1 MLLRQEARAKRQEA
15 RGKRVLMQSA
25 SKKTVPD
32 QQAFGEQLNNQT
44 TKQPVTFNQTTCNLQ
59 PNNL

>member
-1 MLLRQEARAKRQEA
+1 MLAI
-15 RGKRVLMQSA
+15 GNRVLRKSA

-44 TKQPVTFNQTTCNLQ
+44 TKQPVTFNQTTSNLQ
-59 PNNL
+59 SNNL